1 MEKFVFNFFLGGGME
16 GLGFINSRHIY
27 PILSRTFALEFDGTV
42 TSSQLPFPS
51 FLGGNDTNT
60 LLFAS
65 GQHASRLPPFVVR
78 GVGDVQNI
86 SVAEKQATTGQSV
99 VLVGVVV
106 KKGPGLNQNKSS

>member
-1 MEKFVFNFFLGGGME
+1 
-16 GLGFINSRHIY
+16 
-27 PILSRTFALEFDGTV
+27 
-42 TSSQLPFPS
+42 
-51 FLGGNDTNT
+51 
-60 LLFAS
+60 
-65 GQHASRLPPFVVR
+65 LPPFVVR